1 MPKWW
6 PISWMTVRRT
16 WSATSCSLWQ
26 IVQIACWQMV
36 IRSGSTPAYCEVR
49 GAAGERDALIQ
60 PEQPGRAGVV
70 LDRHRDIAH
79 HLAEFFRQPV
89 ERCRH
94 HVFEPAGFDLDHQPI
109 VQHGRGAA
117 SPDADRI
124 HLIAAHAADAD
135 APARGRYAIA

>member
-1 MPKWW
+1 
-6 PISWMTVRRT
+6 
-16 WSATSCSLWQ
+16 
-26 IVQIACWQMV
+26 MV

-89 ERCRH
+89 ERCGH